1 MVRPEVDMNSKTILL
16 TGATGFIGGRLLRR
30 LTQQGYNVRCLVRSK
45 SKFKKLF
52 PDLPE
57 IGLAEGDLVQ
67 GTGLDKAMQGVDA
80 SYYLVHSM
88 GPGKQ
93 GASSEFADRDRV
105 AAENFLQ
112 AAENTGVDRIIYLSG
127 LGDRKAGLSKHL
139 SSRQEVGQILASG
152 HVAAT
157 ELRAGVIIGSGG
169 ASFEMI
175 RYLAERL
182 PVMVA
187 PRWVNTSCQP
197 IAVENVLD
205 YLAGCLQV
213 PQTADQVLEICGPEQ
228 FSYRELMLTY
238 ARVRGLKRFI
248 LTVPVLTPKLSSYW
262 VQLVT
267 PIPSAL
273 VRPLI
278 DGLKNEVICR
288 DERILDLIPVQRIP
302 MQEAICTA
310 LAEEEAGP
318 GALPSKQAC
327 LYTE

>member
-1 MVRPEVDMNSKTILL
+1 MDGKTVLL

-30 LTQQGYNVRCLVRSK
+30 LEEDGHRVRCLVRSK
-45 SKFKKLF
+45 SKFRTLF
-52 PDLPE
+52 PDMTDVE
-57 IGLAEGDLVQ
+57 VAEGDLVR
-67 GTGLDKAMQGVDA
+67 GTGLAEAMQGVEA
-80 SYYLVHSM
+80 AYYLVHSM
-88 GPGKQ
+88 GPEKKG
-93 GASSEFADRDRV
+93 GGDSFSHRDRT

-112 AAENTGVDRIIYLSG
+112 AADKAAVERVIYLSG
-127 LGDRKAGLSKHL
+127 LGDESSGLSRHL
-139 SSRQEVGQILASG
+139 SSRQEVGHILASG
-152 HVAAT
+152 SLAAT

-187 PRWVNTSCQP
+187 PRWVDTRCQP

-205 YLAGCLQV
+205 YLAGCLRA
-213 PQTADQVLEICGPEQ
+213 PDTAGKVLEICGPDR

-248 LTVPVLTPKLSSYW
+248 LTVPVLTPRLSSYW

-267 PIPSAL
+267 PIPSSL

-278 DGLKNEVICR
+278 DGLKNEVVCR
-288 DERILDLIPVQRIP
+288 DERILDLVPIRRIP
-302 MQEAICTA
+302 MEEAICTA
-310 LAEEEAGP
+310 LAEEEKGP
-318 GALPSKQAC
+318 GALPSRQAC
-327 LYTE
+327 LYSQRD